1 MKEVHFYM
9 KSGNSFSIVVSSFE
23 VTRDQRGNII
33 DISSSGDN
41 SRIIDLDIN
50 EVEAIVE
57 YYINDL

>member
-1 MKEVHFYM
+1 M